1 MRLKLLIL
9 LLVAATALFA
19 VDHVWTT
26 WVQPEVMTDVAIR
39 QMERCNQPTRW
50 IRAANHIQQW
60 TELAGILAC
69 SAAAAMVVFWNRLR
83 HREASASPAA
93 GGTTHEETNS

>member
-1 MRLKLLIL
+1 MRLKLLAL

-19 VDHVWTT
+19 VDHVWTV

-39 QMERCNQPTRW
+39 QMDRSNQPTRW
-50 IRAANHIQQW
+50 IRAANHLQLW

-69 SAAAAMVVFWNRLR
+69 SAAAAVAVFWNRLR
-83 HREASASPAA
+83 HREGSASPGAA
-93 GGTTHEETNS
+93 DTTHEEIQS